1 MNSIPDIKFNGVK
14 QSGFTFIE
22 LVVVIVLLGLMFS
35 FALPK
40 MDGFL
45 FSSGTD
51 RVSRWII
58 LNVSNLKS
66 KAVKEQIRY
75 SLNVDIPE
83 NSFFISI
90 DEMDETALEEAR
102 KNSFKLGSDVKLID
116 VVFPFENPDEEKITN
131 VFFYTKG
138 YSDSAII
145 HVENRDGEKFSFV
158 IEPFLPGVEIK
169 EGIVEFDNE

>member
-1 MNSIPDIKFNGVK
+1 MISKPYKKFKGVK
-14 QSGFTFIE
+14 QSGFTLIE
-22 LVVVIVLLGLMFS
+22 LIVVIVLLGLMFS

-51 RVSRWII
+51 KVSRWVI
-58 LNVSNLKS
+58 LNVLNLKR

-90 DEMDETALEEAR
+90 DGMDEIALAEAR
-102 KNSFKLGSDVKLID
+102 ENGYKLGDNVKIID
-116 VVFPFENPDEEKITN
+116 VVFPFESPDEEKITN
-131 VFFYTKG
+131 IFFYTKG
-138 YSDSAII
+138 YSDNAII
-145 HVENRDGEKFSFV
+145 HIENRDGEKFSFV

-169 EGIVEFDNE
+169 EELVEFDI